1 MKIDINAPCH
11 ENWDGMGPNPKGKHC
26 SKCEKTVYDFSKYA
40 DAEIVDFFKDRPNVC
55 GRFNASQL
63 GRDLTQTRPHSSKWA
78 IAACGVLLL
87 SSGSINAQTHLQV
100 GQDSSLES
108 IAQKSIQ
115 LTRVLY
121 TSFYEAS
128 TRDACISK
136 MRLTIDSFSI
146 EVDIDSSRKAVVTI
160 PQTLS
165 GERVDILLIDFKG
178 DTFHLEAV
186 NIGEGD
192 IVFTPLASGSWN
204 YTLPMSNLW
213 HLPEPPIIH
222 TMGIPSPY
230 IWGPPVLPNVYINN
244 PIDSLTISMGYTV
257 LSDSIVKPDSIKRTV
272 KSGGRIRQK
281 QDAQF
286 GPWVIGIAIGILG
299 LMALAWR
306 KFKHFIK
313 A

>member
-11 ENWDGMGPNPKGKHC
+11 ENWDGMGANPKGKHC
-26 SKCEKTVYDFSKYA
+26 SKCEKTVYDFSKFS
-40 DAEIVDFFKDRPNVC
+40 DAEIVDFFKERPNVC

-63 GRDLTQTRPHSSKWA
+63 GRDLIQTRSHASKWA

-87 SSGSINAQTHLQV
+87 SSGSINAQTHLQM

-108 IAQKSIQ
+108 ITQKSIQ
-115 LTRVLY
+115 LTRVLNA
-121 TSFYEAS
+121 SFSEAS
-128 TRDACISK
+128 TQDACISK

-146 EVDIDSSRKAVVTI
+146 DVNIDSSRKASVTI
-160 PQTLS
+160 PLTLS

-178 DTFHLEAV
+178 DAFQLEAV
-186 NIGEGD
+186 NIGVGE
-192 IVFTPLASGSWN
+192 IFFIPLANGSWT
-204 YTLPMSNLW
+204 YTLPLSNIW
-213 HLPEPPIIH
+213 TIPEPQIIH

-230 IWGPPVLPNVYINN
+230 IWGPPVLPNVVVNN
-244 PIDSLTISMGYTV
+244 PIDTYIFTMGDTV
-257 LSDSIVKPDSIKRTV
+257 LSEAIVKPDSNKRIIKG
-272 KSGGRIRQK
+272 GGRIRKK

-286 GPWVIGIAIGILG
+286 GPWGIGIVIGLLG

-306 KFKHFIK
+306 KFKPTRK